1 MPRSSCSPP
10 IDGSALASARPS
22 SSIIH
27 IGEAHPPMRRKTM
40 QIEGQ
45 QEPVQGQPVQDTS
58 TRPVPNDED
67 QDTIELDS
75 NPPILDHCVCDDRPI
90 ALRKGTRTCT
100 KRPICN
106 FVSFDLLSPV
116 YRSFVSSL
124 DQVQVPS
131 TIEDAF
137 RDPK

>member
-1 MPRSSCSPP
+1 
-10 IDGSALASARPS
+10 
-22 SSIIH
+22 
-27 IGEAHPPMRRKTM
+27 M

-45 QEPVQGQPVQDTS
+45 QEPAQGQPVQDTS
-58 TRPVPNDED
+58 TRPVPNDGE
-67 QDTIELDS
+67 QGTIELDS
-75 NPPILDHCVCDDRPI
+75 NPLISDHCVGDDRPI

-100 KRPICN
+100 KHPICN

-137 RDPK
+137 RDPKLAFDEINAVENAWKITQLPLGKQIVGCK